1 MHLFKDV
8 TKKQLEIKKTKIFIC
23 IFLFFIATS
32 ALSNTPS
39 LNRKIPLDSDYL
51 SKNFSLDGKILLN
64 SNYGIKYIFAE
75 HKDPKEVILT
85 NGKNLTA
92 ITRSGNINCIFL
104 DPVKVIKDDKTKKH
118 KHDMFFL
125 TASFFLERIDSHID
139 GMLYCSSNH
148 SLLPGVNIPEPV
160 QATATSPA
168 ILFIDST
175 PPRTAKKLSVIF
187 AKGKM
192 LIIMW
197 KFITQT
203 KNNIGLGLK

>member
-1 MHLFKDV
+1 MYLFKDV
-8 TKKQLEIKKTKIFIC
+8 TKKQFKIKKTKIFVC

-32 ALSNTPS
+32 ALPNTPS
-39 LNRKIPLDSDYL
+39 LNGKVPLDSGYL
-51 SKNFSLDGKILLN
+51 LKNLSLDGKILLN

-75 HKDPKEVILT
+75 RKDPKEVILT

-92 ITRSGNINCIFL
+92 ITRSGSINCMFL
-104 DPVKVIKDDKTKKH
+104 DPVKVIKNGKTKKH
-118 KHDMFFL
+118 EHDMFFL

-160 QATATSPA
+160 KATVTSPA

-175 PPRTAKKLSVIF
+175 PPRTAKTLSVIF
-187 AKGKM
+187 AKGEI
-192 LIIMW
+192 LIIIW

-203 KNNIGLGLK
+203 KNNVGLGLK

>member
-39 LNRKIPLDSDYL
+39 LNRKIPLD
-51 SKNFSLDGKILLN
+51 

-118 KHDMFFL
+118 KHDMF
-125 TASFFLERIDSHID
+125 
-139 GMLYCSSNH
+139 
-148 SLLPGVNIPEPV
+148 
-160 QATATSPA
+160 
-168 ILFIDST
+168 
-175 PPRTAKKLSVIF
+175 
-187 AKGKM
+187 
-192 LIIMW
+192 
-197 KFITQT
+197 
-203 KNNIGLGLK
+203 